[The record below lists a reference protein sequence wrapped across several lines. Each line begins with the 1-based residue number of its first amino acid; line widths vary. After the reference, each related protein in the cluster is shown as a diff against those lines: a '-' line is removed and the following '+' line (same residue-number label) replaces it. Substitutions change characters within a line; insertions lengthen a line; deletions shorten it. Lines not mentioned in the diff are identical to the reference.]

1 MTLISDDVISER
13 LLILQDKKF
22 IRKETLKNSL
32 NFHL

>member
-22 IRKETLKNSL
+22 IWKETLRNSL